1 MISFGPRLLGEPAN
15 KKGKL
20 SLVLADL
27 PCPHGFGPIPNADA
41 TKPPASEVA
50 KSPPASEAKASTS
63 AQKIGDTPAAQ
74 IEAKKP
80 LTLQEKQ
87 VMALEKR
94 QSQFKAAAL
103 SAKKAGQI
111 DAAKEYLRKAKG
123 FDSLIE
129 AAKSGLPVDFKS
141 LPVAPQAVK
150 GNSKLFVSFLF

>member
-1 MISFGPRLLGEPAN
+1 M
-15 KKGKL
+15 
-20 SLVLADL
+20 VLADL

-41 TKPPASEVA
+41 SVTKPPASEVA
-50 KSPPASEAKASTS
+50 KSPSAPEAKASTS
-63 AQKIGDTPAAQ
+63 AQKIGDTPATQ
-74 IEAKKP
+74 TEAKKP

-94 QSQFKAAAL
+94 QIQFKAAAL

-150 GNSKLFVSFLF
+150 GN